1 MSDFEFVSINQLMKK
16 LNVKEQLNIYFEEF
30 FENKLFKGKWNVKPL
45 GFSIDGNLVSNSLIY
60 KSFPNLKYISNITD
74 GFFKINKPKTFAK
87 LMIRKETKTTDS
99 GIIYHPKKITR
110 VKDEKLLKLLKD
122 RMDVENK
129 YERIKDEFEFDE
141 EEPKTVEF
149 EIGPDLF

>member
-1 MSDFEFVSINQLMKK
+1 MSDFVSINQLMNK
-16 LNVKEQLNIYFEEF
+16 LDVKEQSNIYFEEF
-30 FENKLFKGKWNVKPL
+30 FENKLFKSKYNIKPL
-45 GFSIDGNLVSNSLIY
+45 GFAIDGNLVSNSLIY

-99 GIIYHPKKITR
+99 GIIYHPKKLMR
-110 VKDEKLLKLLKD
+110 VNDEKFLKLLKD

>member
-1 MSDFEFVSINQLMKK
+1 MSDFVSINQLMNK
-16 LNVKEQLNIYFEEF
+16 LNVNEQLNIYFEEF
-30 FENKLFKGKWNVKPL
+30 FENKLFKSKYNIKPL
-45 GFSIDGNLVSNSLIY
+45 GFSIDENLVSNSLIY

-99 GIIYHPKKITR
+99 GIIYHPKKL
-110 VKDEKLLKLLKD
+110 VKVEDEKFLKLLKD

-149 EIGPDLF
+149 EIGPDAF

>member
-30 FENKLFKGKWNVKPL
+30 FENKLFKGKWNIKPL

-99 GIIYHPKKITR
+99 GIIYHPKKLMR
-110 VKDEKLLKLLKD
+110 VNDEKLLKLLKD

-149 EIGPDLF
+149 EINPDVF